1 MSDKRYLLVFPAII
15 LLLFNSIFPTLVVL
29 NYSFTKPFGSDPG
42 GFVELQNYINVLHSG
57 EWWEAFR
64 RSCIFTVVILVIEI
78 PLGLLFALLIRGRG
92 KLIDIASSVVILP
105 SLIPFVSIGILWR
118 LLARTGG
125 PMALWLSK
133 IGIEYTLMTPSSAFW
148 TLVVMDAWHWISV
161 AFLLLS
167 ASLVTIPDVY
177 YTAARIDG
185 STKWQTFRYIT
196 LPGIKYTLI
205 TVLLLRIIDSFKM
218 YDENFILT
226 GGGPGRSTELLSLF
240 LIKKGLK
247 EWAGGFA
254 AAASVIYLVIIVL
267 LCYLLITFLTKG
279 KGMLER

>member
-1 MSDKRYLLVFPAII
+1 MSDKRFLLVFPAIM

-42 GFVELQNYINVLHSG
+42 GFVELKNYINVLHSG

-64 RSCIFTVVILVIEI
+64 RNCIFTAIILIIEV
-78 PLGLLFALLIRGRG
+78 PVGLLFALLIRGKG
-92 KLIDIASSVVILP
+92 KLVSMASSVVILP

-118 LLARTGG
+118 LLSRTGG
-125 PMALWLSK
+125 PLGVILSK
-133 IGIEYTLMTPSSAFW
+133 FGIEYTLMTPNSAFW

-196 LPGIKYTLI
+196 LPGIKYALI
-205 TVLLLRIIDSFKM
+205 TVLLLRIIDSFKL

-240 LIKKGLK
+240 LVKKGLR

-254 AAASVIYLVIIVL
+254 AAASVIYLVMIVL